1 MEDISMEREEEKW
14 LMCMHMSMY
23 VMEVHIKMIPHK
35 IMSTINLA
43 FLKYLTLSGNFWEL
57 KPSFPLNTG
66 SYL

>member
-1 MEDISMEREEEKW
+1 MEREEEKW

-23 VMEVHIKMIPHK
+23 VKMIPHK
-35 IMSTINLA
+35 IMSTVNLA

-57 KPSFPLNTG
+57 EPSFPLSTG